1 MVSIITINYNGYKDT
16 CELIDSIRKHETY
29 PYEIIVVD
37 NSPAKDEALQLKS
50 DYPDATIIWPG
61 QNSGFAGGNNIGY
74 GHSAGEYILFVNNDV
89 VINGPFLETLVNRM
103 QSSSAIGAVSPKIK
117 YEDHRDI
124 IQYAGYTPM
133 NPIRISNRKIGTNQ
147 IDHGQY
153 DQAAPTAFIHGA
165 CMFTSRKVLERAG
178 LMTEIYFL
186 FYEELDWSLQLQ
198 RAGYQTW
205 FEPAVSVFHKES
217 MTIKR
222 GTPLRLYYLTRSRI
236 LFTRRNYKTFFKAL
250 ALSYLLFIVIP
261 KNILLYGIRNEKGML
276 AAFMKGSFHGLKDN
290 IKETHV

>member
-16 CELIDSIRKHETY
+16 CDLINSIRKYETY

-37 NSPAKDEALQLKS
+37 NSPTKEEALRLEN
-50 DYPDATIIWPG
+50 DYPDATIISSE
-61 QNSGFAGGNNIGY
+61 QNSGFAGGNNLGY
-74 GHSAGEYILFVNNDV
+74 EYSAGEYILFINNDV

-103 QSSSAIGAVSPKIK
+103 QSSPAIGAVSPKIK
-117 YEDHRDI
+117 YEDHPNI

-133 NPIRISNRKIGTNQ
+133 NPIRISNRKIGTKQ

-153 DQAAPTAFIHGA
+153 DQAIPTAFIHGA
-165 CMFTSRKVLERAG
+165 CVLTSRKVLEHAG

-236 LFTRRNYKTFFKAL
+236 MFTRRNYKAFVKVL

-261 KNILLYGIRNEKGML
+261 KNILFYSIHNEKEML
-276 AAFMKGSFHGLKDN
+276 IAFIKGSFHGLKDN
-290 IKETHV
+290 IKEPHA